1 MGGHRIEFV
10 HQPSASNRIGDRLK
24 ENLAAPW
31 TRFRAAIAFVKR
43 SGTRHVAPALAAFAR
58 TRDIEIIVGIDHG
71 GSSAEGLRDLL
82 DAVAPAGRV
91 IVFHNRLPFTF
102 HPKIHLFQSPV
113 AAELTVGSGNLTQ
126 GGLFTNYE
134 AALRVS
140 LNLDAPGDSA
150 ILRSV
155 EQTLDAWSD
164 LSTGAALVL
173 DEALLAR
180 LTASGVTP
188 SEIADSTGPAATD
201 GVKEDHGGRIDY
213 TDPLFAARA
222 EPGPPAVPAHSSA
235 QQSVVELPVVVQ
247 PPKIEAPDPPELT
260 PTHVKR
266 RDFMSALFEQA
277 RDEGIDSPFRN
288 RSPSIHGILHVRA
301 RGAGL
306 VYRVAVNSGQSRVV
320 LTNTVGKWLGALK
333 ELEGRRAEI
342 DAAFKTA
349 GLPETL
355 EWYREEDVQAGRW
368 VIRYT
373 VDAGYEDET
382 GRADKM
388 RELNQASAALK
399 RVFQPHIDRLPP
411 ELEEEAAS
419 EDLAGI
425 E

>member
-1 MGGHRIEFV
+1 M
-10 HQPSASNRIGDRLK
+10 
-24 ENLAAPW
+24 
-31 TRFRAAIAFVKR
+31 
-43 SGTRHVAPALAAFAR
+43 
-58 TRDIEIIVGIDHG
+58 
-71 GSSAEGLRDLL
+71 
-82 DAVAPAGRV
+82 

-140 LNLDAPGDSA
+140 LHLDDPGDSA

-201 GVKEDHGGRIDY
+201 GVKEDHGGRIDHA
-213 TDPLFAARA
+213 DPLFAARA

-235 QQSVVELPVVVQ
+235 QQSVVESPVAPRAASHP

-260 PTHVKR
+260 PAQIKR

-277 RDEGIDSPFRN
+277 RDEKIDSPFRDLA
-288 RSPSIHGILHVRA
+288 PSIRDMLDVRA

-306 VYRVAVNSGQSRVV
+306 VYRIAFNRRQSRVV
-320 LTNTVGKWLGALK
+320 LTNTVGKWQGAIK

-349 GLPETL
+349 GLPGTL
-355 EWYREEDVQAGRW
+355 EWYEGVQAGRRWVKWYEGVQAGRRWVSRW
-368 VIRYT
+368 VIGYYM

-388 RELNQASAALK
+388 RELNQAAAALK

-411 ELEEEAAS
+411 ELEEAAAAA